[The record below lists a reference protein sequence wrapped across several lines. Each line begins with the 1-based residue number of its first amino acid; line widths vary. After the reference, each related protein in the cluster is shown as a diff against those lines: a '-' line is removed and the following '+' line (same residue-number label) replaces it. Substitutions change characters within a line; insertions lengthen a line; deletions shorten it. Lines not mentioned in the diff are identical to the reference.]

1 MREKNKILNNRES
14 EEFIMD
20 LKEAQHISCGEKKEQ
35 KLRTVVY
42 VTEIGKKVSFTFLH
56 FPDFTTIVPIIS
68 TYIF

>member
-42 VTEIGKKVSFTFLH
+42 VTEIGKK
-56 FPDFTTIVPIIS
+56 FPSLFF
-68 TYIF
+68 IFQTSLL